1 MLSVRIVQPSIGLRL
16 RLFAAAP
23 ICWTLHVSPPSC
35 ETPTWSG
42 AGAALGL
49 SSCPRKAAQHTYTV
63 PKNAL
68 EEALSAQTC
77 SLSEKVVDDC
87 FEMTTGGFQAAFP
100 AAPPVAATAALSV
113 RETAI
118 ASKPLNASSDRVAP
132 RFEVR
137 FA

>member
-1 MLSVRIVQPSIGLRL
+1 MVQPSIGLRL

-23 ICWTLHVSPPSC
+23 ICCTVQVSPPSC

-42 AGAALGL
+42 AGAAFGL
-49 SSCPRKAAQHTYTV
+49 SSCPRKAAQQTYTV

-68 EEALSAQTC
+68 DAALSAQIC

-87 FEMTTGGFQAAFP
+87 LEMTTGAFHAALP
-100 AAPPVAATAALSV
+100 AAPPVAASATLSV
-113 RETAI
+113 RDTAM
-118 ASKPLNASSDRVAP
+118 ASKPLNPASERTAL
-132 RFEVR
+132 RFAVR